1 MLTVD
6 DEQHPV
12 FGRLPVVYSKSE
24 VAKADVAIV
33 RTEHENSV
41 VAEQRYGPATHLSEV
56 VCYIT
61 VDGVPSYHVV
71 RDEIFRTKYRL
82 KAIDSF
88 TPQPLSGL
96 YSSSEKAVDAVVEY
110 HREQIRSANS

>member
-1 MLTVD
+1 MLTVGD
-6 DEQHPV
+6 DKHPV
-12 FGRLPVVYSKSE
+12 FGRLPVVHSKSE

-41 VAEQRYGPATHLSEV
+41 VAEQRYGPATHLTEV

-61 VDGVPSYHVV
+61 VNDVPSYHVI
-71 RDEIFRTKYRL
+71 RDCTYRTKYRL
-82 KAIDSF
+82 TAIDSF

-96 YSSSEKAVDAVVEY
+96 YSTPEKAVDAVVEY
-110 HREQIRSANS
+110 HAP